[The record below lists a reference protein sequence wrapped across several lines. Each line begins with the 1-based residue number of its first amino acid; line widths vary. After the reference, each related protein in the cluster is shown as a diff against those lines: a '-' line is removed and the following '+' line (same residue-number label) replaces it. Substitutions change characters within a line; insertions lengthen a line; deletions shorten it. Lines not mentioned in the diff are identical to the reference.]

1 MSLADHFERFTD
13 SSIHNL
19 QQHKMLLEEMNTSL
33 ELQKSFSTPCILV
46 ILIKSIWLSLKT
58 LEVLIP
64 TKYFCFLRDILRA
77 VGLLD
82 SPTQQNLLLKV
93 KGVFGGLSSSTS
105 TTRKNLLYKRKV
117 FVGGEVWTLMCREK
131 HK

>member
-1 MSLADHFERFTD
+1 MLRHNTSMSNILAVYGNDFSFKDRFRRSLLLVSLADHFERFTD

-64 TKYFCFLRDILRA
+64 TKYFCFLRKTYSPSCGSH
-77 VGLLD
+77 GLTYATK
-82 SPTQQNLLLKV
+82 SPFK
-93 KGVFGGLSSSTS
+93 S
-105 TTRKNLLYKRKV
+105 
-117 FVGGEVWTLMCREK
+117 
-131 HK
+131 